1 MRQLTQLETF
11 ARTGYAARAA
21 VYLMLGYLGLA
32 TSRVE
37 GTSTVMDDLKALP
50 GGEIVLALTAAGLF
64 GYAVFRIYGAARD
77 LDGDGTGAKGI
88 ARRIGLV
95 ASGVAHLALGYLA
108 VGLLSG
114 DGGGETG
121 GGAAADMAREAPGGA
136 LILLVA
142 AAGLAAA
149 AIEQA
154 VKAATGAFMELLVH
168 NTPPMAEAIGRIGYA
183 ARAVVFAILAWQAAR
198 AGLGD
203 NDGDVSFEGA
213 LGALRAT
220 GWGYSVVVA
229 GLLAF
234 GVFSLIMAR
243 YARIRNEDLL
253 ARVRRRRTFRA
264 ARRR

>member
-1 MRQLTQLETF
+1 MRRDAGALTQLETF
-11 ARTGYAARAA
+11 ARAGYAARAA

-37 GTSTVMDDLKALP
+37 GTSTVMDDLQALP

-64 GYAVFRIYGAARD
+64 GYAVFRLYGAAVD

-88 ARRIGLV
+88 ARRVGLV
-95 ASGVAHLALGYLA
+95 ASGVAHLGLCYLA
-108 VGLLSG
+108 VRLLTSG
-114 DGGGETG
+114 NSGGG

-149 AIEQA
+149 AAEQA
-154 VKAATGAFMELLVH
+154 VKAATGRFVELLAAD
-168 NTPPMAEAIGRIGYA
+168 TPPMAEAIGRVGYA

-203 NDGDVSFEGA
+203 NAGDVSFEGA

-253 ARVRRRRTFRA
+253 ARIRLGRFRLF
-264 ARRR
+264 

>member
-1 MRQLTQLETF
+1 MQSLTQLETF
-11 ARTGYAARAA
+11 ARAGYAARAA

-37 GTSTVMDDLKALP
+37 GTSSVMVDLKALP
-50 GGEIVLALTAAGLF
+50 AGEVVLALTAAGLF
-64 GYAVFRIYGAARD
+64 GYALFRIYGAARD
-77 LDGDGTGAKGI
+77 LDCDGTGAKGLG
-88 ARRIGLV
+88 RRIGKV
-95 ASGVAHLALGYLA
+95 ASGVAHLGLCYLA
-108 VGLLSG
+108 VKLLT
-114 DGGGETG
+114 GGGEG
-121 GGAAADMAREAPGGA
+121 ESGAAADMAREAPGGA
-136 LILLVA
+136 LIFLVA

-149 AIEQA
+149 AVEQG
-154 VKAATGAFMELLVH
+154 VKAATGRFMELLAAD
-168 NTPPMAEAIGRIGYA
+168 TPPMAEAVGRIGYA

-203 NDGDVSFEGA
+203 NDGDISFEGA
-213 LGALRAT
+213 LRALQAT

-253 ARVRRRRTFRA
+253 AKVRSGKRRLF
-264 ARRR
+264 

>member
-1 MRQLTQLETF
+1 MNQLTQLETF
-11 ARTGYAARAA
+11 ARAGYAARAA

-37 GTSTVMDDLKALP
+37 GTSSVMNDLKALP
-50 GGEIVLALTAAGLF
+50 AGEWVLALTAAGLF
-64 GYAVFRIYGAARD
+64 GYALFRLYGAARD
-77 LDGDGTGAKGI
+77 LDGDGSDAKGL
-88 ARRIGLV
+88 ARRIGKV
-95 ASGVAHLALGYLA
+95 ASGVAHLGLCYLA
-108 VGLLSG
+108 VRLLT
-114 DGGGETG
+114 GGGSGG

-142 AAGLAAA
+142 AAGLAVAA
-149 AIEQA
+149 VEQA
-154 VKAATGAFMELLVH
+154 VKAATAKFMDELVH
-168 NTPPMAEAIGRIGYA
+168 NTPPLAEAVGRVGYA

-203 NDGDVSFEGA
+203 HDGEISFEGA

-253 ARVRRRRTFRA
+253 ARVR
-264 ARRR
+264 ARRFRVF